1 MWLCFS
7 FFFGCFFLFVVVF
20 FFLSLSFSFQWL
32 CFCFCCCDCAF
43 VVVICLSGPPQIS
56 DLHDMLSVD
65 TMLAETVFAF
75 CILLLHGIVY
85 QLQIKCY
92 YSRFTSPYSHK
103 GNTWFTL
110 VRECILLGLFKFG
123 EALSLTHLHMLL
135 LKPKIT
141 VPIIKEEKKKRDLLP
156 ITFRYTV
163 LKHSLPKRW
172 QPTTCILSLTQTSLK
187 FFLCCPSAL

>member
-1 MWLCFS
+1 
-7 FFFGCFFLFVVVF
+7 
-20 FFLSLSFSFQWL
+20 
-32 CFCFCCCDCAF
+32 
-43 VVVICLSGPPQIS
+43 
-56 DLHDMLSVD
+56 MLSVD

-141 VPIIKEEKKKRDLLP
+141 VPIIKEKKKKRDLLP

-163 LKHSLPKRW
+163 LKHSLRVWHRLALSFFYVAPQHYKPVLLGWWVLVDSISSTISCIAGRCAAVLSARS
-172 QPTTCILSLTQTSLK
+172 QP
-187 FFLCCPSAL
+187 PSGA